1 MPVTSKISLDNL
13 PCQGKLRL
21 DAFISS
27 SLDHVSMS
35 RAKAQVG
42 VIFFFM
48 ALRVM
53 MMSRSS
59 SFRQQS
65 RPGW

>member
-27 SLDHVSMS
+27 GLDHVSMS

-42 VIFFFM
+42 VIFFFW
-48 ALRVM
+48 L
-53 MMSRSS
+53 SES
-59 SFRQQS
+59 
-65 RPGW
+65 